1 MPAGRPKTSDE
12 SDATRI
18 SLRGFSRSLHK
29 RLKRYALEHDVSLE
43 YVFNRAVREWL
54 AQQEKHDATT

>member
-18 SLRGFSRSLHK
+18 SLRGFSKALH
-29 RLKRYALEHDVSLE
+29 RHLKRWAVEHDCSLE

-54 AQQEKHDATT
+54 EQQEKQQ